1 MLASN
6 TPSFILSQESHN
18 YSPEDLDL
26 MRQAFMRAC
35 GENPL
40 AAETEAQR
48 SVLAKAM
55 VNIYQRHLSQTELV
69 AAAIRLVRR
78 AV

>member
-1 MLASN
+1 
-6 TPSFILSQESHN
+6 
-18 YSPEDLDL
+18 
-26 MRQAFMRAC
+26 MRAC

-48 SVLAKAM
+48 SILAKAM

-69 AAAIRLVRR
+69 AAAISLVR
-78 AV
+78 

>member
-1 MLASN
+1 MIETNSLTSLLGE
-6 TPSFILSQESHN
+6 THN
-18 YSPEDLDL
+18 YSPEDLEA

-48 SVLAKAM
+48 LSLAKAM
-55 VNIYQRHLSQTELV
+55 VSIYQRHLTQTQLI
-69 AAAIRLVRR
+69 AAALSKLRV
-78 AV
+78 

>member
-1 MLASN
+1 
-6 TPSFILSQESHN
+6 
-18 YSPEDLDL
+18 L

-48 SVLAKAM
+48 SILAKAM

-69 AAAIRLVRR
+69 AAAISLVR
-78 AV
+78 